1 MNDIVDHTILQKKS
15 EPPPDAT
22 IVVQRP
28 AGKTPRR
35 AAVTLGQILKQRFE
49 LVELLGSG
57 GMGAV
62 YKARDLRQV
71 EAGDQSPWVALKV
84 ISESFSR
91 HEHALTVLQQETK
104 KTQRLAHPNIVSVYD
119 FDREDDIAFMTMELL
134 EGESLDTLLARKPGG
149 LPFEQ
154 ARTIIRQICQAVD
167 YAHRQGIVHAD
178 LKPANV
184 FLSCDGRVKI
194 LDFGIAQAM
203 HGDASF
209 DTQSLNALTPAYAS
223 VRMLTGQRPQPV
235 DDLYGL
241 GCIFYLLLS
250 GKHPFQRKKATE
262 ADAAGLKPLR
272 LKTVNQRQ
280 WRALCQLLA
289 FQPAPLLRIEQFQ
302 HQFLGEGETRT
313 RQLYQRLAVAA
324 VVLLLITVGTNAY
337 LNRTV
342 RLLAAQLV
350 AADMTTVTQAAK
362 EIYTL
367 SGSDRVVVLDKARD
381 DIAEQL
387 ERQLQTL
394 QQATDYQQL
403 AAYLQVVAPL
413 YPDSSRIQDA
423 VERFRSAR
431 QHYVDA
437 LATELQKRLVQRAFT
452 SVEPT
457 FAEQVEDLRRVDPT
471 HDLLQGEFIKTQLAK
486 EAGVA
491 VYLGQQETAQAIVA
505 QGERLFPDDVQRF
518 AQIRTRLQRSPQSA
532 SAGASTSVQ
541 PVGQTLAATQE
552 LLQQFMPLSQ
562 PAQMLAFLQA
572 LAEIDPDLYTSLR
585 QSLKAFLAQ
594 QHQNGNGKLF
604 SGWQAGL
611 FGSTP
616 VVAATT
622 SRPRPV
628 DPCSLRLANLGKQR
642 GYRCRDRL
650 TASDS
655 GPELVVVK
663 AGNVSPFA
671 ITRTEISINDFNLY
685 CKLYRRCVVQPA
697 SDLPMTG
704 IDLQQARF
712 YARWLSKMTG
722 YQYRLPTLQEWQLAG
737 RDDSGVSD
745 HNCLLNVSGRVV
757 RGNQLRPVE
766 QGYANSL
773 GVVNA
778 IGNAEEWVD
787 DGASTLLAG
796 GAANVPMQECG
807 IAYRNSQNPEAGN
820 GFRGLRL
827 VRELKTN

>member
-1 MNDIVDHTILQKKS
+1 MNDIVDRTILQKKS
-15 EPPPDAT
+15 DTPPDAT
-22 IVVQRP
+22 VVVQRP
-28 AGKTPRR
+28 VGK
-35 AAVTLGQILKQRFE
+35 VTRQASVSLGQILKQRFE

-84 ISESFSR
+84 ISEAFSR

-119 FDREDDIAFMTMELL
+119 FDREGDIAFMTMELL
-134 EGESLDTLLARKPGG
+134 EGESLDVLLARKPGG

-154 ARTIIRQICQAVD
+154 ARSIIRQICEAVD

-203 HGDASF
+203 QGDAGF

-235 DDLYGL
+235 DDVYAL

-262 ADAAGLKPLR
+262 ADAAGLKPAR
-272 LKTVNQRQ
+272 LKSLNQRQ

-289 FQPAPLLRIEQFQ
+289 FQPASSLRIEQFQ
-302 HQFLGEGETRT
+302 RQFLGEGEPRI
-313 RQLYQRLAVAA
+313 RQLYQRVAIA
-324 VVLLLITVGTNAY
+324 AVLLLLVAVGTNAY

-350 AADMTTVTQAAK
+350 AADIATVTQAAT
-362 EIYTL
+362 EMSTL

-381 DIAEQL
+381 DIADQL
-387 ERQLQTL
+387 EAQLQTM
-394 QQATDYQQL
+394 QRAVDYQQL

-431 QHYVDA
+431 QRYVDA
-437 LATELQKRLVQRAFT
+437 LATQLQIRLSQREFT

-457 FAEQVEDLRRVDPT
+457 FAEQVEDLRRVDPA
-471 HDLLQGEFIKTQLAK
+471 HDLLQGELIKTQLAK

-491 VYLGQQETAQAIVA
+491 VYLGQKEAAQAIVA
-505 QGERLFPDDVQRF
+505 QGKSLFPEDVQRF
-518 AQIRTRLQRSPQSA
+518 TQIRARLQRSPPPVSP
-532 SAGASTSVQ
+532 GEPISVR

-585 QSLKAFLAQ
+585 QSLKEFLIEQ
-594 QHQNGNGKLF
+594 QQSGNGKLF
-604 SGWQAGL
+604 SGWHSEL
-611 FGSTP
+611 FGHTQ
-616 VVAATT
+616 VVATA
-622 SRPRPV
+622 SRVRIT

-642 GYRCRDRL
+642 GYRCRDSL

-663 AGNVSPFA
+663 AGNVTPFA

-685 CKLYRRCVVQPA
+685 CKLYRRCVVQPP
-697 SDLPMTG
+697 SELPVTG
-704 IDLQQARF
+704 IELQQARF
-712 YARWLSKMTG
+712 YARWLGKMTG

-766 QGYANSL
+766 QGYSNSL

-778 IGNAEEWVD
+778 IGNVEEWVE
-787 DGASTLLAG
+787 DGTRPLLVG
-796 GAANVPMQECG
+796 GAANVPMAECG
-807 IAYRNSQNPEAGN
+807 IAYRNTQNPEAGN
-820 GFRGLRL
+820 GFRGMRL
-827 VRELKTN
+827 VRELNTN